1 VAKTRGSHLFVGEQA
16 LPGQAGDLVVHPLTG
31 LDLDAKTVDG
41 AALPRVFDSTSFSG
55 GSATANVA

>member
-1 VAKTRGSHLFVGEQA
+1 
-16 LPGQAGDLVVHPLTG
+16 VHPLTG

-55 GSATANVA
+55 GSATANLA